1 MIMSNFKGE
10 QSTLLPQTEREQE
23 MVMKILMNYASD
35 YDHLEYWSPILSL
48 LIYIL
53 QQIHF
58 LPLVGK

>member
-1 MIMSNFKGE
+1 MMMSNFKGQ
-10 QSTLLPQTEREQE
+10 QSTILPQTEREQE

-48 LIYIL
+48 LIHIL